1 MKHWEHFK
9 VVDFG
14 RITVCVCVYID
25 LKFTYLKPLTFPLHF
40 SLCIYAY
47 TIILQDIKSV
57 HMGKEVEFTYVVS
70 LVKLRKLRKL
80 KKYFIMF
87 HAFLTFE
94 GVVMW

>member
-14 RITVCVCVYID
+14 RIAVCVYID

-57 HMGKEVEFTYVVS
+57 HMGTEVEFTYVVS
-70 LVKLRKLRKL
+70 LVKLPWRKLSIL
-80 KKYFIMF
+80 HHEMLF
-87 HAFLTFE
+87 
-94 GVVMW
+94 